1 MNNYLIKHDKIN
13 KFITKILTIF
23 NIPKRDRELL
33 CKSLIGSSLRGVDS
47 HGIRLFPLYVK
58 HLEFG
63 SIKKK
68 TKYDFYQKN
77 VSSGLIKC

>member
-1 MNNYLIKHDKIN
+1 MNNCLIKPDKIHE
-13 KFITKILTIF
+13 FITKILSIF
-23 NIPKRDRELL
+23 NVPKKDRELL

-63 SIKKK
+63 SIKRKPNI
-68 TKYDFYQKN
+68 T
-77 VSSGLIKC
+77 